1 MNELGYII
9 TTLLRVAIAKPVAW
23 FLELLGLYSVAFSFR
38 ESVLGIGQSIID
50 VESSINT
57 GIGTYS
63 QAINQTLD
71 EGSDGLF
78 SVVEAGLNAISGG
91 FGTIAGVGETM
102 ANWFSVV
109 DDTIPDAPTV
119 NTPDFVDAAAFGRVQ
134 EFIDTIVG
142 GINAII
148 GFFETVVVTI
158 IQIPGIIFIPV
169 GALIEFIFGGIAN
182 FFGAG
187 AGFSAFIGSLTGF
200 EATFILIGTFLL
212 IFTLARAILSLTPNS
227 IVFSPGESLETIA
240 DGYITGFTGLAFLVY
255 GITNVPGALMMVGLG
270 TTMFFISQIYNR
282 GLMGIIGIVLMGIG
296 ILGTYLGIGLGY
308 VITFLPLAPA
318 TFIALLWVVTQLD
331 RNVAPAI
338 ESDEALI

>member
-9 TTLLRVAIAKPVAW
+9 TTLLRVVIAKPVAW

-38 ESVLGIGQSIID
+38 ESVLGVGQSIID
-50 VESSINT
+50 LESSINT

-63 QAINQTLD
+63 QVINQTLD

-78 SVVEAGLNAISGG
+78 SVVTEGLNAISGG
-91 FGTIAGVGETM
+91 FGAIAGVGETM
-102 ANWFSVV
+102 ANWFSVAEDIV
-109 DDTIPDAPTV
+109 PDAPSISVPDAV
-119 NTPDFVDAAAFGRVQ
+119 NFLAIGPVQ
-134 EFIDTIVG
+134 DFIDTIVG
-142 GINAII
+142 LVNGILEFI
-148 GFFETVVVTI
+148 ETVVVTI

-169 GALIEFIFGGIAN
+169 GVLIEFIFGGIAN

-187 AGFSAFIGSLTGF
+187 AGFSSFIGSLTGF

-212 IFTLARAILSLTPNS
+212 VFTVTRVILSLTPNS
-227 IVFSPGESLETIA
+227 IVFSPGDSLETIA

-255 GITNVPGALMMVGLG
+255 GITNVPGALMMIGLG
-270 TTMFFISQIYNR
+270 TTMFFISQVYDR

-296 ILGTYLGIGLGY
+296 ILGTFLGIGLGY

-318 TFIALLWVVTQLD
+318 TFIGLLWVVTQLD